1 MVIGSIAMVM
11 VGLGILRYFS
21 LMYDSQGFGLSLIG
35 ITFLNSYV
43 FYLEKK
49 AGVSNKLL
57 WIKQSI
63 IVVAFV
69 ILSYILYL

>member
-11 VGLGILRYFS
+11 VALGIIRYFS

-35 ITFLNSYV
+35 VSFLNSYV

-49 AGVSNKLL
+49 AGIDSKII
-57 WIKQSI
+57 WIKSAI
-63 IVVAFV
+63 TVVVLLTLA
-69 ILSYILYL
+69 YILYL